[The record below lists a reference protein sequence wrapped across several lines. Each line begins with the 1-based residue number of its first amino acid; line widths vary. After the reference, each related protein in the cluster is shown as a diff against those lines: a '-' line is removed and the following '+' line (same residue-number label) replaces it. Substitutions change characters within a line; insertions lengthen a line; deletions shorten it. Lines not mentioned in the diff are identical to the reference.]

1 MVQAVEA
8 VEAVPPEQAGA
19 LAAVVVDDPR
29 GAFQGGERGFAI
41 SETYFLIWAMCDAC
55 VHEVILRRQ
64 SLEEEFFLV
73 CIYHV
78 LWCRKL
84 SPANQP
90 FAQRKLHIGS

>member
-64 SLEEEFFLV
+64 SLDERNEEPCRSNGNPKNLSD
-73 CIYHV
+73 HV
-78 LWCRKL
+78 
-84 SPANQP
+84 P
-90 FAQRKLHIGS
+90 